1 MKKCLQLYIFSS
13 FLLFSTSFADA
24 NPFITV
30 DSLNGIVELQRSG
43 TINWSAVTKGSK
55 LYNND
60 LLRVPDIGIAVLH
73 WPDGTQTYVHRKSQ
87 IMITLFE
94 NKIEKKILA
103 NATVMFGAVFF
114 IVKTILPKNKSE
126 EMRVYTP
133 TAVLSIRGTSFLVDI
148 DSTRA
153 FTTVKMLNG
162 LVTVKNVTKN
172 ISILLGTPYQ
182 SVIEKGLNPTTPKAV
197 LQNDLD
203 SMKMWIPQSI
213 IENEIAKQID
223 KSKQDRMDLVGDFEE
238 RCLVTQFINTSGYR
252 GPWDIE
258 QEITRQFTTILRRN
272 LARVSVMVTD
282 SIVSDPI
289 ETAKSLNAR
298 FCISGK
304 IDQFEIS
311 KHAEIS
317 DRADEYRE
325 SVIARTGIVVRLFD
339 ISQNKEVFNELFSA
353 ESAGKNNLDNTW
365 DIFQKKVFNLSDTVF
380 TNTIIGSAAQSSV
393 NRAIEKITNN
403 IQE

>member
-1 MKKCLQLYIFSS
+1 MKKSLQLYIFSS
-13 FLLFSTSFADA
+13 FLLFSASFADA
-24 NPFITV
+24 NPFITI

-60 LLRVPDIGIAVLH
+60 LLRVPDTGIAVLH

-133 TAVLSIRGTSFLVDI
+133 TAVLSIRGTSFLVGI

-162 LVTVKNVTKN
+162 VVTVKNVAKN

-182 SVIEKGLNPTTPKAV
+182 SVIEKGLNPTTPKAI

-203 SMKMWIPQSI
+203 SMKTWIPQAI
-213 IENEIAKQID
+213 IEKEIAKQIN
-223 KSKQDRMDLVGDFEE
+223 KSQQDRMDLVGDFEE
-238 RCLVTQFINTSGYR
+238 RCLVTQFINTSGYS

-272 LARVSVMVTD
+272 LERVNVMVTD

-311 KHAEIS
+311 KIAEIS

-393 NRAIEKITNN
+393 NRAMEKITNN